1 MSNTIKTMAG
11 VLALTS
17 FSLFTQA
24 DITEP
29 RTHFYLGLAAGAG
42 GGETEFEGNFTIT
55 EDMDTTLSALVLGV
69 EFRTGNRFEVSFTS
83 ITADFEDATDED
95 EFSGIDFD
103 WKFPFGEETIK
114 PFLGLGFGL
123 YTWED
128 TADLFVDD
136 EDLSGIALNL
146 MGGALFQPHEH
157 LEFEAGYQ
165 YKGIGWQTIRP
176 VGSSTDVE
184 TSTSMGNLYLS
195 AKYKF

>member
-1 MSNTIKTMAG
+1 MTNTIKTIAG

-17 FSLFTQA
+17 FSLFAQA
-24 DITEP
+24 DIAESRP
-29 RTHFYLGLAAGAG
+29 RFYLGLTGGLG
-42 GGETEFEGNFTIT
+42 GGDTEFEGNITIT

-69 EFRTGNRFEVSFTS
+69 ELRTGNRFEVSFTS
-83 ITADFEDATDED
+83 ITADFENASADD

-103 WKFPFGEETIK
+103 WKFPFGEETVK
-114 PFLGLGFGL
+114 PFLGLGLGL

-128 TADLFVDD
+128 TADLFADD

-146 MGGALFQPHEH
+146 MGGVLVQPHEH

-176 VGSSTDVE
+176 VGSNTDVD
-184 TSTSMGNLYLS
+184 TSTSMGNLYIS